1 MPDQTLKTTAAVREA
16 AIVGLGA
23 ALGAAAR
30 YGLTAA
36 VPAGVAGV
44 AATLAVNIAGC
55 FAMGALRPGPAAGTG
70 FLGGFTT
77 FSAMAVAAVQT
88 TALGALALV
97 ALSFIGCVSAW
108 LAGDAIASRR
118 SAAT

>member
-36 VPAGVAGV
+36 VPAGV

-97 ALSFIGCVSAW
+97 ALSFFGCVSAW